1 MKKIESNM
9 LFEYNDENVYCIED
23 DIFYTKITSKYGVKV
38 CDFILLKDNNLI
50 FIEAKSS
57 IPKNNND
64 KEEFTL
70 DIKKKFM
77 DSLILYLGVIND
89 RKNTIS
95 RIIHKNMKNSNLFK
109 KKIKLLLIVNN
120 VEKGNLETI
129 RDYLSI
135 KLRDFIYMF
144 SIENI
149 LVINHEQ
156 AKSKGLI
163 K

>member
-23 DIFYTKITSKYGVKV
+23 DSFYTKITSKYGVKV

>member
-1 MKKIESNM
+1 M

-23 DIFYTKITSKYGVKV
+23 DSFYTKITSKYGVKV

-70 DIKKKFM
+70 DIKKKIM

-95 RIIHKNMKNSNLFK
+95 TIIHENMKNSNLFK

-120 VEKGNLETI
+120 VEKRNLETMSGLFVDKMK
-129 RDYLSI
+129 RFYLYV
-135 KLRDFIYMF
+135 FY
-144 SIENI
+144 
-149 LVINHEQ
+149 
-156 AKSKGLI
+156 
-163 K
+163 

>member
-23 DIFYTKITSKYGVKV
+23 DSFYTKITSKYGVKV

-50 FIEAKSS
+50 FIEAKSY